1 MLAALISS
9 AGVRNMAPWQ
19 QIRTNPLQA
28 LDLPGDAPLPDA
40 PDTLVVHGASIVPMT
55 ENTVLGVRTVVIV
68 DGIIDQVLE
77 PGDPAPAAGDA
88 IDGRGRYLVP
98 GLIDFH
104 VHLRDESELLSYLAH
119 GVTTVVNMRG
129 SPEHLRLAGC
139 IANGEVLGPWVYS
152 SGPLIDGIPP
162 IWDGPGTVAVT
173 SSEEARAAV
182 EEQARSGYDLIKTYN
197 NLDQELLQAVIDA
210 ARREGLAVVGHIP
223 RNPDRSTALPRA
235 LDAGMAMIAHG
246 EEIFFTQLGGAP
258 DRTMRDAPRPIER
271 DRIREAARLVA
282 GSGAAVTPNLSFIA
296 MTARMLDDLEAV
308 LEHREAGYLSPAV
321 LEMWQES
328 NPTRRD
334 DLEAF
339 KAREAIKRPVVQA
352 LALELQ
358 RLGVPLL
365 LGTDASA
372 PGLYPGWSAIL
383 ELEELVAAGLTPYE
397 ALSAGTRT
405 AGAFLERHVRDLR
418 SLGTIE
424 PGKAADLILVE
435 GNPLMNISALRDPV
449 GVVLRGQWIARDSL
463 QTLREHAKRSVRSCF

>member
-1 MLAALISS
+1 MLAALTSS
-9 AGVRNMAPWQ
+9 AGVTDTPPWQ
-19 QIRTNPLQA
+19 EIRTNPLQA
-28 LDLPGDAPLPDA
+28 LDLPGDAPLTGA
-40 PDTLVVHGASIVPMT
+40 SDTLVVHGVSIVPMT
-55 ENTVLGVRTVVIV
+55 GDTVLGARTVVIV
-68 DGIIDQVLE
+68 DGIIDRIFE
-77 PGDPAPAAGDA
+77 AGDLAPAAGEA

-139 IANGEVLGPWVYS
+139 IANGEVLGPWLYS
-152 SGPLIDGIPP
+152 SSPLIDGVPP

-173 SSEEARAAV
+173 SPDEARTAV
-182 EEQARSGYDLIKTYN
+182 EEQARLGYDLIKTYN
-197 NLDQELLQAVIDA
+197 NLDQAWLQEVVDA
-210 ARREGLAVVGHIP
+210 AGREGLAVVGHIP

-235 LDAGMAMIAHG
+235 LDAGMAMIPHG
-246 EEIFFTQLGGAP
+246 EEIFFTQLGGAA
-258 DRTMRDAPRPIER
+258 DRTMGDAPRPIEP

-282 GSGAAVTPNLSFIA
+282 EAGAAVTPNLSFIA

-334 DLEAF
+334 DLERF
-339 KAREAIKRPVVQA
+339 KAREAIKRPVVRA
-352 LALELQ
+352 LTLELQ

-405 AGAFLERHVRDLR
+405 AGAFLERHVPDAR
-418 SLGTIE
+418 SVGTIE
-424 PGKAADLILVE
+424 PGKGADLILVE
-435 GNPLMNISALRDPV
+435 GNPLMNVSALHDPV
-449 GVVLRGQWIARDSL
+449 GVVLRGRWIAQDSL
-463 QTLREHAKRSVRSCF
+463 QTLRERAKRSTRSCF